1 MLKIRYSSQF
11 KRDIKKLRGL
21 GKKGNIAFEY
31 IMDAAELLVIGQ
43 KLPEKYHDHRLTG
56 NYKEY
61 RECHVYP
68 DRLLIYKIN
77 STKLE
82 LLLFRTGSHSE
93 LFS

>member
-1 MLKIRYSSQF
+1 MNVAK
-11 KRDIKKLRGL
+11 
-21 GKKGNIAFEY
+21 
-31 IMDAAELLVIGQ
+31 LLVAGQ
-43 KLPEKYHDHRLTG
+43 KLPEKYQDHRLIG

-61 RECHVYP
+61 RECHVFP

-77 STKLE
+77 NTELE